1 MNIKEKTASM
11 RAGELAVIYIGQAG
25 FIISDGTVSVAIDP
39 YLSYSVDRAI
49 ENGDGKWTRLY
60 APPVT
65 PDELSFLDFVFIS
78 HDHLDHADPETISGI
93 AAVSDARFVSGKAI
107 SEKISSYACRDSVAL
122 GCKKVCDFGSF
133 RVSALPAAHE
143 EVHMKDGESEE
154 CGFLFDFGGIKIY
167 HSGDSLVYDGLCDA
181 VRGADVMLLPVNG
194 NGFYRR
200 ADGIVGNMDSFDAAR
215 LALDCGA
222 GLLIPMHFD
231 LYRGNSVPESAV
243 REIISAAA
251 PSVRT
256 AFPKPGEGYI
266 ISRGDAGLEVSPL

>member
-1 MNIKEKTASM
+1 MSGLQE
-11 RAGELAVIYIGQAG
+11 RLELASQKGGRTADRPAAADGGLEDEQVGPVDTPRGADVRRRVEAG
-25 FIISDGTVSVAIDP
+25 GHPAPDDGGRGAEASWV
-39 YLSYSVDRAI
+39 
-49 ENGDGKWTRLY
+49 
-60 APPVT
+60 
-65 PDELSFLDFVFIS
+65 
-78 HDHLDHADPETISGI
+78 LDHADPETISGI

-107 SEKISSYACRDSVAL
+107 SGKISSYAGRDSVAL
-122 GCKKVCDFGSF
+122 GCKKVRDFGSF

-167 HSGDSLVYDGLCDA
+167 HPGDSLVYDGLCDS

-200 ADGIVGNMDSFDAAR
+200 EDGIVGNMDSFDAAR
-215 LALDCGA
+215 LALDCGT

-243 REIISAAA
+243 RDIISAAA

-256 AFPKPGEGYI
+256 VFPKPGEGCR
-266 ISRGDAGLEVSPL
+266 ISRSYAGLEVSPL